1 MEYTFTSL
9 SVFCGSSSGNDDLI
23 FKAAQE
29 TGQVLAK
36 QGIQVVYGGAKV
48 GLMGAVADAALA
60 AGGLVVGVIPER
72 LMLKEIAH
80 DKLSEL
86 IVVQTMSERKKLMDS
101 RSEGAIILP
110 GGFGTMDELFE
121 MLTWGQL
128 GLHDK
133 PVGVLN
139 VNGFYDSLLQCLDM
153 MADKGILRQNNRS
166 MLLDS
171 ENIQELLQKMQ
182 RYKAPEKP
190 GWITAEDL

>member
-1 MEYTFTSL
+1 
-9 SVFCGSSSGNDDLI
+9 
-23 FKAAQE
+23 
-29 TGQVLAK
+29 
-36 QGIQVVYGGAKV
+36 
-48 GLMGAVADAALA
+48 
-60 AGGLVVGVIPER
+60 
-72 LMLKEIAH
+72 
-80 DKLSEL
+80 
-86 IVVQTMSERKKLMDS
+86 
-101 RSEGAIILP
+101 
-110 GGFGTMDELFE
+110 MDELFE